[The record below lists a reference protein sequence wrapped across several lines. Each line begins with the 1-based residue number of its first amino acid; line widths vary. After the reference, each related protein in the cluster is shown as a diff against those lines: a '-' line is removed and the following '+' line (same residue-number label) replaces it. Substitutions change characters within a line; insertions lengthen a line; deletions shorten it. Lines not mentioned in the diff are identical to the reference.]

1 MWLKYSMNVLIKVC
15 GMREPDNI
23 REILTLDPDFLGLIF
38 YPKSSRYVT
47 SPTLINNIRF
57 GQNTKKTGVFVNA
70 TEDEIMQKV
79 KLYELQAVQLHGEES
94 VVLCRSLRNKG
105 VLVLKAFQIYAAEDF
120 EDTLLYNDQVDY
132 FLFDTKTASYGGS
145 GSKFDWSLLD
155 AYHGNTPFFLSGGI
169 GPDDVQAIQKI
180 NHPLFRVVDL
190 NSRFEIAPA
199 IKSYKLLQQFI
210 KQLNSL

>member
-1 MWLKYSMNVLIKVC
+1 MNVLIKVC

-23 REILTLDPDFLGLIF
+23 RDILTLDPDFLGLIF

-47 SPTLINNIRF
+47 SPTIINNIRF

-105 VLVLKAFQIYAAEDF
+105 ILVLKAFQIYAAEDF

-132 FLFDTKTASYGGS
+132 FLFDTKTAFYGGS

-155 AYHGNTPFFLSGGI
+155 AYHGNTPFLSGGI

-180 NHPLFRVVDL
+180 NHPLFRGVDL

>member
-1 MWLKYSMNVLIKVC
+1 MNVLIKVC

-47 SPTLINNIRF
+47 SPTIINNIRF

-155 AYHGNTPFFLSGGI
+155 AYHGNTPFFLSVGI

-180 NHPLFRVVDL
+180 NHPLFRGVDL

>member
-1 MWLKYSMNVLIKVC
+1 MNVLIKVC

-23 REILTLDPDFLGLIF
+23 REILTLDPGFLGLIL

-47 SPTLINNIRF
+47 SPTIINNIRF

-132 FLFDTKTASYGGS
+132 FLFDTKTAFYGGS

-180 NHPLFRVVDL
+180 NHPLFRGVDL

>member
-1 MWLKYSMNVLIKVC
+1 MNVLIKVC

-23 REILTLDPDFLGLIF
+23 RDILTLYPDFLGLIF

-47 SPTLINNIRF
+47 SPTIINNIRF

-180 NHPLFRVVDL
+180 NHPLFRGVDL

>member
-23 REILTLDPDFLGLIF
+23 REILTLDPGFLGLIF

-47 SPTLINNIRF
+47 SPTIINNIRF
-57 GQNTKKTGVFVNA
+57 GQNIKKTGVFVNA

-105 VLVLKAFQIYAAEDF
+105 ILVLKAFQIYAAEDF

-180 NHPLFRVVDL
+180 NHPLFRGVDL

>member
-38 YPKSSRYVT
+38 YPISSRYVT
-47 SPTLINNIRF
+47 SPTIINNIRF

-180 NHPLFRVVDL
+180 NHPLFRGVDL

>member
-47 SPTLINNIRF
+47 SPTIINNIRF

-105 VLVLKAFQIYAAEDF
+105 ILVLKAFQIYAAEDF

-180 NHPLFRVVDL
+180 NHPLFRGVDL

>member
-1 MWLKYSMNVLIKVC
+1 MNVLIKVC

-23 REILTLDPDFLGLIF
+23 RDILTLDPDFLGLIF

-47 SPTLINNIRF
+47 SPTIINNIRF

-180 NHPLFRVVDL
+180 NHPLFRGVDL

-199 IKSYKLLQQFI
+199 IKSYTLLQQFI

>member
-1 MWLKYSMNVLIKVC
+1 MNVLIKVC

-23 REILTLDPDFLGLIF
+23 RDILTLDPDFLGLIF

-47 SPTLINNIRF
+47 SPTIINNIRF
-57 GQNTKKTGVFVNA
+57 GQNIKKTGVFVNA

-105 VLVLKAFQIYAAEDF
+105 ILVLKAFQIYAAEDF

-180 NHPLFRVVDL
+180 NHPLFRGVDL

>member
-1 MWLKYSMNVLIKVC
+1 MNVLIKVC

-23 REILTLDPDFLGLIF
+23 REILTLDPGFLGLIF

-47 SPTLINNIRF
+47 SPTIINNIRF

-79 KLYELQAVQLHGEES
+79 KLYELQVVQLHGEES

-105 VLVLKAFQIYAAEDF
+105 ILVLKAFQIYAAEDF

-180 NHPLFRVVDL
+180 NHPLFRGVDL

>member
-1 MWLKYSMNVLIKVC
+1 MNVLIKVC

-23 REILTLDPDFLGLIF
+23 RDILTLDPDFLGLIF

-47 SPTLINNIRF
+47 SPTIINNIRF
-57 GQNTKKTGVFVNA
+57 GQNIKKTGVFVNA

-180 NHPLFRVVDL
+180 NHPLFRGVDL

>member
-47 SPTLINNIRF
+47 SPTIINNIRF
-57 GQNTKKTGVFVNA
+57 GQNIKKTGVFVNA

-105 VLVLKAFQIYAAEDF
+105 ILVLKAFQIYAAEDF

-180 NHPLFRVVDL
+180 NHPLFRGVDL

>member
-1 MWLKYSMNVLIKVC
+1 MNVLIKVC

-47 SPTLINNIRF
+47 SPTIINNIRF

-105 VLVLKAFQIYAAEDF
+105 ILVLKAFQIYAAEDF

-180 NHPLFRVVDL
+180 NHPLFRGVDL

>member
-1 MWLKYSMNVLIKVC
+1 MNVLIKVC

-23 REILTLDPDFLGLIF
+23 RDILTLYPDFLGLIF

-47 SPTLINNIRF
+47 SPTIINNIRF
-57 GQNTKKTGVFVNA
+57 GQNIKKTGVFVNA

-120 EDTLLYNDQVDY
+120 EDNLLYNDQVDY

-180 NHPLFRVVDL
+180 NHPLFRGVDL

>member
-1 MWLKYSMNVLIKVC
+1 MLFRSVC

-47 SPTLINNIRF
+47 SPTIINNIRF

-180 NHPLFRVVDL
+180 NHPLFRGVDL

>member
-1 MWLKYSMNVLIKVC
+1 MNVLIKVC

-23 REILTLDPDFLGLIF
+23 RDILTLYPDFLGLIF

-47 SPTLINNIRF
+47 SPTIINNIRF
-57 GQNTKKTGVFVNA
+57 GQNIKKTGVFVNA

-180 NHPLFRVVDL
+180 NHPLFRGVDL

>member
-1 MWLKYSMNVLIKVC
+1 MNVLIKVC

-23 REILTLDPDFLGLIF
+23 RDILTLYPDFLGLIF

-47 SPTLINNIRF
+47 SPTIINNIRF
-57 GQNTKKTGVFVNA
+57 GQNIKKTGVFVNA

-132 FLFDTKTASYGGS
+132 FLFDTKTAFYGGS

-180 NHPLFRVVDL
+180 NHPLFRGVDL

>member
-1 MWLKYSMNVLIKVC
+1 MNVLIKVC

-47 SPTLINNIRF
+47 SPTIINNIRF
-57 GQNTKKTGVFVNA
+57 GQNTKKTWVFVNA

-79 KLYELQAVQLHGEES
+79 KLYEIQAVQLHGEES

-105 VLVLKAFQIYAAEDF
+105 ILVLKAFQIYAAEDF

-180 NHPLFRVVDL
+180 NHPLFRGVDL

>member
-1 MWLKYSMNVLIKVC
+1 MNVLIKVC

-47 SPTLINNIRF
+47 SPTIINNIRF

-79 KLYELQAVQLHGEES
+79 KLYELQVVQLHGEES

-105 VLVLKAFQIYAAEDF
+105 ILVLKAFQIYAAEDF

-180 NHPLFRVVDL
+180 NHPLFRGVDL

>member
-1 MWLKYSMNVLIKVC
+1 MNVLIKVC

-23 REILTLDPDFLGLIF
+23 REILTLDPGFLGLIF

-47 SPTLINNIRF
+47 SPTIINNIRF

-180 NHPLFRVVDL
+180 NHPLFRGVDL

>member
-1 MWLKYSMNVLIKVC
+1 MNVLIKVC

-47 SPTLINNIRF
+47 SPTIINNIRF

-132 FLFDTKTASYGGS
+132 FLFDTKTAFYGGS

-180 NHPLFRVVDL
+180 NHPLFRGVDL

>member
-47 SPTLINNIRF
+47 SPTIINNIRF
-57 GQNTKKTGVFVNA
+57 GQNIKKTGVFVNA

-180 NHPLFRVVDL
+180 NHPLFRGVDL

>member
-1 MWLKYSMNVLIKVC
+1 MNVLIKVC

-23 REILTLDPDFLGLIF
+23 REILTLDPGFLGLIF

-47 SPTLINNIRF
+47 SPTIINNIRF

-105 VLVLKAFQIYAAEDF
+105 ILVLKAFQIYAAEDF

-180 NHPLFRVVDL
+180 NHPLFRGVDL

>member
-47 SPTLINNIRF
+47 SPTIINNIRF

-180 NHPLFRVVDL
+180 NHPLFRGVDL

>member
-1 MWLKYSMNVLIKVC
+1 MNVLIKVC

-38 YPKSSRYVT
+38 YPISSRYVT
-47 SPTLINNIRF
+47 SPTIINNIRF

-180 NHPLFRVVDL
+180 NHPLFRGVDL

>member
-1 MWLKYSMNVLIKVC
+1 MNVLIKVC

-47 SPTLINNIRF
+47 SPTIINNIRF
-57 GQNTKKTGVFVNA
+57 GQNIKKTGVFVNA

-105 VLVLKAFQIYAAEDF
+105 ILVLKAFQIYAAEDF

-180 NHPLFRVVDL
+180 NHPLFRGVDL

>member
-1 MWLKYSMNVLIKVC
+1 MNVLIKVC

-47 SPTLINNIRF
+47 SPTIINNIRF

-180 NHPLFRVVDL
+180 NHPLFRGVDL

>member
-1 MWLKYSMNVLIKVC
+1 MNVLIKVC

-47 SPTLINNIRF
+47 SPTIINNIRF
-57 GQNTKKTGVFVNA
+57 GQNIKKTGVFVNA

-180 NHPLFRVVDL
+180 NHPLFRGVDL

>member
-1 MWLKYSMNVLIKVC
+1 MNVLIKVC

-23 REILTLDPDFLGLIF
+23 REILTLDPGFLGLIF

-47 SPTLINNIRF
+47 SPTIINNIRF

-132 FLFDTKTASYGGS
+132 FLFDTKTAFYGGS

-180 NHPLFRVVDL
+180 NHPLFRGVDL

>member
-47 SPTLINNIRF
+47 SPTIINNIRF

-155 AYHGNTPFFLSGGI
+155 AYHGNTPFFLSGEI
-169 GPDDVQAIQKI
+169 GRASCRE
-180 NHPLFRVVDL
+180 RV
-190 NSRFEIAPA
+190 
-199 IKSYKLLQQFI
+199 
-210 KQLNSL
+210 

>member
-47 SPTLINNIRF
+47 YPTLINNIRF